1 MSIFVKKA
9 FSRKFQN
16 FLNYRLAC
24 FAKNGE
30 KVVFEIWSFSD
41 CYMFMLINYCIL
53 EILSERNSI
62 SRDVC
67 N

>member
-1 MSIFVKKA
+1 MSIFEKND

-30 KVVFEIWSFSD
+30 NNFRETCQVVGRIKG
-41 CYMFMLINYCIL
+41 
-53 EILSERNSI
+53 R
-62 SRDVC
+62 
-67 N
+67 

>member
-30 KVVFEIWSFSD
+30 KLKV
-41 CYMFMLINYCIL
+41 
-53 EILSERNSI
+53 
-62 SRDVC
+62 
-67 N
+67 